1 MKGFKLGVP
10 FEIWGHWWLPDHPDQ
25 RLPGKLSSQKGHLE
39 LRLLGR
45 FESIDVNSRN
55 LVVPVIHGVGDAKA
69 FTLWR
74 AVQDVPSF
82 KFPGDIEQTFHRL
95 RVIVGAHFSCESET
109 MFSEVSFD
117 APQIGPW
124 LANRPVSTEH
134 DFENNQIRSI
144 RHVAHVEDRTR
155 IFGPTAS
162 GLTYR
167 LGSAISTDGKPY
179 SSHSFHISPGA
190 HIEFYAHVSCGDA
203 IARVE
208 RTTELL
214 TLLVGEHVEPA
225 AIQLHI
231 PEEKSGFDFL
241 CEYRPPRDITL
252 IKAEEVLAPLPSLNI
267 SFESVL
273 DRWDD
278 QHTCMSDTVNL
289 LRDVIDRDSPASHV
303 QLLLLAQALE
313 AFHRNVHGRSGSFIP
328 KSEYKPIRKALAA
341 AIPDSIPKDLKG
353 ALISHLSL
361 ANEITLRTRL
371 DRLLDMLSEDALVRI
386 GVDRSTF
393 ARDVVR
399 ARNGFTH
406 WVKKQDADRQA
417 GAGLANLLS
426 TLLALTK
433 IVVLHHLGV
442 SEDMVVSR
450 MERVPHRHLRRYQ
463 SIGESEK
470 D

>member
-1 MKGFKLGVP
+1 MKRFKLGAP

-45 FESIDVNSRN
+45 FASLDVNARN

-69 FTLWR
+69 FTIWR
-74 AVQDVPSF
+74 AVQEVPSF

-95 RVIVGAHFSCESET
+95 RVLVGAHFSCESET
-109 MFSEVSFD
+109 LFSEVSFD

-124 LANRPVSTEH
+124 LANRPVAKEH
-134 DFENNQIRSI
+134 EFENNQIRSI
-144 RHVAHVEDRTR
+144 RHVAHVDERTR

-167 LGSAISTDGKPY
+167 FGSAISTEDKPY
-179 SSHSFHISPGA
+179 AFHSFHISPGA
-190 HIEFYAHVSCGDA
+190 HIQLNAHVSCADA
-203 IARVE
+203 IDRVE

-214 TLLVGEHVEPA
+214 TLLVGEHVEPT

-241 CEYRPPRDITL
+241 FEYRPPRDTAL
-252 IKAEEVLAPLPSLNI
+252 IKVEEVLAPFPSLNI

-278 QHTCMSDTVNL
+278 QHACMSDTVNL

-328 KSEYKPIRKALAA
+328 KSEYRPIRKALVA
-341 AIPDSIPKDLKG
+341 AIPEGIPGDLKD
-353 ALISHLSL
+353 ALVSHLSY
-361 ANEITLRTRL
+361 ANEITLRARL
-371 DRLLDMLSEDALVRI
+371 DRLLDMMSGDALLRI

-393 ARDVVR
+393 AKDVVK
-399 ARNGFTH
+399 ARNDFTH
-406 WVKKQDADRQA
+406 WVIERDADRQV

-433 IVVLHHLGV
+433 IVVLHHLGI
-442 SEDMVVSR
+442 SEDMVVTR

-463 SIGESEK
+463 SIT
-470 D
+470 